1 MAFDNAIKLWEFG
14 PVYAWWLDII
24 YVGII
29 NQTFHHWHTEIFEP
43 VPKNTHL

>member
-1 MAFDNAIKLWEFG
+1 MAFDNAIKLWEFWS
-14 PVYAWWLDII
+14 VYAWWLDII

-29 NQTFHHWHTEIFEP
+29 DQTYTETFVP